1 MQTRRDVRRRWRR
14 RRVLAVLAAGSV
26 LGVGAASTIAAWTDN
41 EVATGSFVASV
52 FDTQSQTAGS
62 PTYASHATA
71 ANAATLTF
79 PGGALSPGALSQAWI
94 NVRTSPASTVGGT
107 ISLTSATATGGLV
120 SALEYRAVRLNAA
133 VPTATC
139 NAAAFTSGT
148 PVFVAGGASSYI
160 PVTTVPSNIA
170 ANPIDAAGAQLGFC
184 FEVRIQPG
192 AANSFQG
199 ASGNVTWTFTGT
211 SAN

>member
-1 MQTRRDVRRRWRR
+1 MQTRGDARRRWRR

-26 LGVGAASTIAAWTDN
+26 LGVGTASTIAAWTDS

-71 ANAATLTF
+71 PNAATLTF
-79 PGGALSPGALSQAWI
+79 SGGALSPGALAQAWI

-107 ISLTSATATGGLV
+107 ISLTSATATGGLAP
-120 SALEYRAVRLNAA
+120 ALEYRAVRLSTA

-148 PVFVAGGASSYI
+148 PVFVAGSASTYI
-160 PVTTVPSNIA
+160 PVTTVPGTIV

-184 FEVRIQPG
+184 VEVRIQPG

-199 ASGNVTWTFTGT
+199 TSGTVTWTFTGT
-211 SAN
+211 SAS